1 MMDGT
6 GPGPAG
12 QSAAGQGNDR
22 LALLALISAF
32 GFIFISRGVADS
44 WMVFL
49 LPVEQDFGATRQ
61 QTAGVYS
68 VYMLTTGLSAPLAGL
83 ILRQF
88 GARLNYGL
96 GVLLIGCAMFLAAQ
110 ASVMIELYLYVGILA
125 SMGISAIGIVPA
137 SALIGRWY
145 RHRMSVAMGVAY
157 SGLGTGSLLMVP
169 LAQWLIEWQGWRST
183 YTTMGCGLA
192 ILLVVTMLLPWQ
204 RLAGA
209 TPLRGRGADGGTDP
223 AGGGISLRQAVRRPE
238 FLGLALSFT
247 FTGFSMYTVIVQVV
261 PFLVESGY
269 APLKAATAFGL
280 AGMLSVGG
288 VISTGWLSHRYGLR
302 PIALLSFTCTF
313 AGIFCLLFL
322 SYHRL
327 EWLLVCFVGIF
338 GIAQGARGPIVATL
352 SNRLFTGPSAAAIY
366 GVIYACSNIGAG
378 IGAWG
383 SGYLHDISSS
393 YRPALL
399 VAAAGIVMAALPF
412 LLLQAFRA
420 PVPIQP
426 AVPSHPEKSP

>member
-1 MMDGT
+1 MVSEG
-6 GPGPAG
+6 GSGVAG
-12 QSAAGQGNDR
+12 QDNRR
-22 LALLALISAF
+22 LALLALIAAF
-32 GFIFISRGVADS
+32 GFIFVSRGIADS

-68 VYMLTTGLSAPLAGL
+68 TYMLTTGVSAPLAGL

-88 GARLNYGL
+88 GARVNYAL
-96 GVLLIGCAMFLAAQ
+96 GVLLIGCALFLAARST
-110 ASVMIELYLYVGILA
+110 AMVEFYLYIGILA

-157 SGLGTGSLLMVP
+157 SGLGTGSLLVVP
-169 LAQWLIEWQGWRST
+169 LAQWWIEWQGWRST
-183 YTTMGCGLA
+183 YMAMGWCVAVLLA
-192 ILLVVTMLLPWQ
+192 VTIALPWH

-209 TPLRGRGADGGTDP
+209 ASLPGQPSGRGGDP
-223 AGGGISLRQAVRRPE
+223 AGGGLTLRQALRRPE

-247 FTGFSMYTVIVQVV
+247 FTGFSMYMVIVQVV

-288 VISTGWLSHRYGLR
+288 VISTGWLSHRFGLR
-302 PIALLSFTCTF
+302 PIALLSFACTF
-313 AGIFCLLFL
+313 VGIFCLLGL
-322 SYHRL
+322 SYFHF
-327 EWLLVCFVGIF
+327 EWLLACFVGIF

-352 SNRLFTGPSAAAIY
+352 SNRLFTGASAPAIY

-383 SGYLHDISSS
+383 AGYLHDASAS

-399 VAAAGIVMAALPF
+399 VAAAGIVVAALPF
-412 LLLQAFRA
+412 LLQHAFRA
-420 PVPIQP
+420 PVAIRP
-426 AVPSHPEKSP
+426 ASPSNPEMS